1 MADVTWPRLLN
12 TLLDGRDLRT
22 AEAEWAMNQIMSGAA
37 TGSQI
42 AGFLV
47 ALRAKGETVEE
58 FRGLADEMIR
68 HAVPIAV
75 DGPTLDIVG
84 TGGDGAQTVNI
95 STMSAV
101 VCAGAG
107 ATLVKHGNRAASSK
121 SGAADVLEALG
132 VRLDLTAA
140 QVARVAQEA
149 GITFCFAQTFHPS
162 FRYTAPT
169 RSELGIRTAFNV
181 LGPLT
186 NPAGTR
192 YASIGAADPRMLPIM
207 AGVFAERGRRAAVS
221 RGDDGLD
228 EVTVTTTSTVHWVSE
243 GHTSVHTVDPRAH
256 GVEPAPIDALRGGDA
271 AYNADV
277 ARQVFAGAGGAV
289 RDAVVLNAG
298 LALAVVSS
306 GEAGGGRFGAH
317 DGLDAALDAGMAQ
330 ARDAI
335 DSGAA
340 AAVIERWSAAT
351 ERIRGSAG

>member
-1 MADVTWPRLLN
+1 MAADVTWPQLLN
-12 TLLDGRDLRT
+12 TLLDGQDLTT
-22 AEAEWAMNQIMSGAA
+22 AQAAWAMNRIMSGEA

-47 ALRAKGETVEE
+47 ALRAKGETVDE

-68 HAVPIAV
+68 HAVPIEV
-75 DGPTLDIVG
+75 PGRTLDIVG
-84 TGGDGAQTVNI
+84 TGGDGAHTVNI

-107 ATLVKHGNRAASSK
+107 VTLVKHGNRAASSR

-132 VRLDLTAA
+132 IRLDLSAA
-140 QVARVAQEA
+140 QVAQVARSA

-162 FRYTAPT
+162 FRFTAPT

-186 NPAGTR
+186 NPAGPR
-192 YASIGAADPRMLPIM
+192 YASIGAADARMVPLM
-207 AGVFAERGRRAAVS
+207 AGVFAERGRSAAVS

-243 GHTSVHTVDPRAH
+243 GTTSVHTVDPRDH
-256 GVEPAPIDALRGGDA
+256 GIALAPIDALRGGDA
-271 AYNADV
+271 DFNARV
-277 ARQVFAGAGGAV
+277 ARQVFAGEAGAV
-289 RDAVVLNAG
+289 RNAVLLNAG
-298 LALAVVSS
+298 LALAVVSA
-306 GEAGGGRFGAH
+306 GEEAGRFGSRG
-317 DGLDAALDAGMAQ
+317 GLDPALDAGMAQ
-330 ARDAI
+330 AREAI

-340 AAVIERWSAAT
+340 AGVVEKWAAAT
-351 ERIRGSAG
+351 EAARSAR